1 MTGIHVR
8 SKSQPRSAPG
18 SNSLQRKQQPEK
30 QVPRRHTLGGSAFR
44 PPEDSPVNVND
55 NNQVSILRS
64 ATVVLH
70 YCLPFNFHVSYMP
83 ILYKYVQI
91 KSLKAN

>member
-18 SNSLQRKQQPEK
+18 SNSLQRKVQQPEK

-44 PPEDSPVNVND
+44 PPEDVPVNVNG
-55 NNQVSILRS
+55 NEVSILRC
-64 ATVVLH
+64 AIVAGTAL
-70 YCLPFNFHVSYMP
+70 LFTLEFFRFHTCQY
-83 ILYKYVQI
+83 
-91 KSLKAN
+91 